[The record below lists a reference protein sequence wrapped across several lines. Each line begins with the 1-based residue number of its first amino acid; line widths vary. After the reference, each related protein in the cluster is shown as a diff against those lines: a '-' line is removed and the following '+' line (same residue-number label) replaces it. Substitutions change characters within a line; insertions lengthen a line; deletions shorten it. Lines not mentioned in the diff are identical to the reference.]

1 MVNSI
6 YSYLVTGEAQ
16 GVINIGDIAK
26 YGVDEVAPG
35 GLIHYEDIVDFF
47 DKNLEDIEAVIIEY
61 AEDLTLGTFYD
72 ILNVEL
78 MELLNNEINSSF
90 TEESEM
96 LDLMRDE
103 ATQLAETHEDWYD
116 MDDEGQ
122 EEIIFDCMED
132 IEVLPTT
139 MDKVQFVNL
148 AVELVAQDIIEE
160 RGEDL

>member
-1 MVNSI
+1 MVNRI

-26 YGVDEVAPG
+26 YGVEEVAPG

-47 DKNLEDIEAVIIEY
+47 NKNLEDIEAVIIEY

-103 ATQLAETHEDWYD
+103 ATQLAETHEDWYS

-132 IEVLPTT
+132 VEVLPTT

-148 AVELVAQDIIEE
+148 AIELVSQDIIEE
-160 RGEDL
+160 RK

>member
-1 MVNSI
+1 MVNRI

-16 GVINIGDIAK
+16 GVIHIGDIAK
-26 YGVDEVAPG
+26 YGVEEVAPG

-72 ILNVEL
+72 IINIEL
-78 MELLNNEINSSF
+78 MELLNDEINTSF
-90 TEESEM
+90 TEEDEM
-96 LDLMRDE
+96 TDLMREE
-103 ATQLAETHEDWYD
+103 ATQRAETDEDWYS
-116 MDDEGQ
+116 MDEEEQ
-122 EEIIFDCMED
+122 EELIWDYMED

-139 MDKVQFVNL
+139 TDKIKFVNL

-160 RGEDL
+160 RK

>member
-1 MVNSI
+1 MVNRI

-103 ATQLAETHEDWYD
+103 ATQLAETHEDWYS

-132 IEVLPTT
+132 VEVLPTT
-139 MDKVQFVNL
+139 MDMIQFVNL
-148 AVELVAQDIIEE
+148 AIELVSQDIIEE
-160 RGEDL
+160 RK